1 MSIAR
6 EIVGYA
12 IKAGSSDIHLEEG
25 APIAIR
31 VNSDIRMLDHI
42 LKPTDM
48 DKLLL
53 EIVGPEKLKIFEKH
67 NDLDTSIGLEGLSRI
82 RINVYVSN
90 EKRCLTLRILP
101 DTLPRWQDLG
111 LPQPFVDLA
120 QKQRGLVLCTGPT
133 GSGKSTTLAAFV
145 NYILETQCRHILT
158 IEDPI
163 EFRFNHSKTSIIHQR
178 EVKRDTESFA
188 SALRAALREDPDVI
202 YIGEMRDL
210 ETIQLAITAAE
221 TGHLVLGTLHTS
233 SAAKT
238 VERIVDVFPA
248 EQQEQARLQVST
260 SLAGIMSQ
268 TLCKNTKG
276 KRSLAYELLINTP
289 AIGNLIR
296 ERKVSQIYSQLQ
308 TGNREGMN
316 TLEQCLLQLVAE
328 GLITRNEALKKAGNP
343 RAIAVEATE

>member
-6 EIVGYA
+6 EIVGFA

-25 APIAIR
+25 SPIAIR
-31 VNSDIRMLDHI
+31 VNSDIRI
-42 LKPTDM
+42 LENCLRPADM
-48 DKLLL
+48 DRLLA
-53 EIVGPEKLKIFEKH
+53 EIIGPEKIEQYNKTG
-67 NDLDTSIGLEGLSRI
+67 DLDTSIGLDGLSRI
-82 RINVYVSN
+82 RINAYVAN

-101 DTLPRWQDLG
+101 DKLPKWQDLG
-111 LPQPFVDLA
+111 LPQPYIDLTH
-120 QKQRGLVLCTGPT
+120 KHRGLVLCTGPT

-145 NYILETQCRHILT
+145 NCILETQKRHILT

-163 EFRFNHSKTSIIHQR
+163 EFAFNHSKTSIIHQR
-178 EVKRDTESFA
+178 EVKRDTQSFA

-238 VERIVDVFPA
+238 VERIVDVFPP

-260 SLAGIMSQ
+260 SLIGIMSQ
-268 TLCKNTKG
+268 TLCKNIEG
-276 KRSLAYELLINTP
+276 KRSLAYELLLNTP

-296 ERKVSQIYSQLQ
+296 ERKISAQ
-308 TGNREGMN
+308 
-316 TLEQCLLQLVAE
+316 
-328 GLITRNEALKKAGNP
+328 
-343 RAIAVEATE
+343 

>member
-6 EIVGYA
+6 EIVGFA
-12 IKAGSSDIHLEEG
+12 LKLGSSDIHLEEG
-25 APIAIR
+25 SPIAIR
-31 VNSDIRMLDHI
+31 VNSDIHILDHV
-42 LKPTDM
+42 LQPADM
-48 DKLLL
+48 DRLLS
-53 EIVGPEKLKIFEKH
+53 EIADDEKISHFKAH
-67 NDLDTSIGLEGLSRI
+67 HDLDTSIGLDGLSRI
-82 RINVYVSN
+82 RINAYVAN

-101 DTLPRWQDLG
+101 DSLPRWQDLG
-111 LPQPFVDLA
+111 LPQPFIDLT
-120 QKQRGLVLCTGPT
+120 QRHRGLVLCTGPT
-133 GSGKSTTLAAFV
+133 GSGKSTTLAAFI
-145 NYILETQCRHILT
+145 NCILETQKRHILT

-163 EFRFNHSKTSIIHQR
+163 EFEFHHSKTSIIHQR
-178 EVKRDTESFA
+178 EVKRDTHSFA
-188 SALRAALREDPDVI
+188 TALRAALREDPDVI

-260 SLAGIMSQ
+260 SLLGILSQ
-268 TLCKNTKG
+268 TLCKNTTG

-296 ERKVSQIYSQLQ
+296 ERKISQIYSQLQ
-308 TGNREGMN
+308 TGSRDGMN
-316 TLEQCLLQLVAE
+316 TLEQCLLNLVKAGKVSQE
-328 GLITRNEALKKAGNP
+328 EALSKASNP
-343 RAIAVEATE
+343 KALISSEA

>member
-6 EIVGYA
+6 DIVGFA

-25 APIAIR
+25 SPIAIR
-31 VNSDIRMLDHI
+31 VNSDIRILDNI
-42 LKPTDM
+42 LGSSDM
-48 DKLLL
+48 DKLLS
-53 EIVGPEKLKIFEKH
+53 EIIGPEKIELFNKS

-82 RINVYVSN
+82 RINAYVSN

-101 DTLPRWQDLG
+101 DNLPRWQDLG
-111 LPQPFVDLA
+111 LPQAFIDLST
-120 QKQRGLVLCTGPT
+120 KHRGLVLCTGPT
-133 GSGKSTTLAAFV
+133 GSGKSTTLAAFIQC
-145 NYILETQCRHILT
+145 ILETQKRHILT

-163 EFRFNHSKTSIIHQR
+163 EFEFSHSKNSIIHQR
-178 EVKRDTESFA
+178 EVKRDTQSFA

-268 TLCKNTKG
+268 TLCKNTDG

-308 TGNREGMN
+308 TGSKDGMN
-316 TLEQCLLQLVAE
+316 TLEQCLLKLLESGKISRQEAI
-328 GLITRNEALKKAGNP
+328 GKASNPKAIITSDD
-343 RAIAVEATE
+343 

>member
-6 EIVGYA
+6 EIVGFA

-25 APIAIR
+25 SPIAIR
-31 VNSDIRMLDHI
+31 VNSDIRILDNI
-42 LKPTDM
+42 LRPVDM
-48 DKLLL
+48 DRLLS
-53 EIVGPEKLKIFEKH
+53 EIVGPEKIEQFNKT

-82 RINVYVSN
+82 RINAYVAN

-101 DTLPRWQDLG
+101 DNLPKWQDLG
-111 LPQPFVDLA
+111 LPEPFIDLTS
-120 QKQRGLVLCTGPT
+120 KHRGLVLCTGPT
-133 GSGKSTTLAAFV
+133 GSGKSTTLAAFI
-145 NYILETQCRHILT
+145 NCILETQKRHILT

-163 EFRFNHSKTSIIHQR
+163 EFEFTHSNNSIIHQR
-178 EVKRDTESFA
+178 EVKRDTQSFA

-260 SLAGIMSQ
+260 SLLGIMSQ
-268 TLCKNTKG
+268 TLCKNTDG

-308 TGNREGMN
+308 TGSKEGMN
-316 TLEQCLLQLVAE
+316 TLEQCLLKLVEA
-328 GLITRNEALKKAGNP
+328 GKISRQEALGKASVP
-343 RAIAVEATE
+343 KAILSTEE

>member
-1 MSIAR
+1 MSITR
-6 EIVGYA
+6 KIVGYA
-12 IKAGSSDIHLEEG
+12 IQAGSSDIHLEED
-25 APIAIR
+25 ANIAIR
-31 VNSDIRMLDHI
+31 VNSDIRILEHK
-42 LKPTDM
+42 LKPQEM
-48 DKLLL
+48 DQILA
-53 EIVGPEKLKIFEKH
+53 EILGSEKNAEF
-67 NDLDTSIGLEGLSRI
+67 NRDGDLDTSIGLEGLSRI
-82 RINVYVSN
+82 RINAYMAN
-90 EKRCLTLRILP
+90 ERRCLTLRILP
-101 DTLPRWQDLG
+101 DSLPQWESLG
-111 LPQPFVDLA
+111 LPQSFIDLS
-120 QKQRGLVLCTGPT
+120 KLHRGLVLCTGPT
-133 GSGKSTTLAAFV
+133 GSGKSTTLAAFI
-145 NYILETQCRHILT
+145 NCILETQKRHILT

-163 EFRFNHSKTSIIHQR
+163 EFEFEHSSSSIIHQR
-178 EVKRDTESFA
+178 EVKRDTQSFA

-268 TLCKNTKG
+268 TLCKNTEG

-308 TGNREGMN
+308 TGSKEGMN
-316 TLEQCLLQLVAE
+316 TLEQCLVDLVDS
-328 GLITRNEALKKAGNP
+328 GKITREEAMSKASNP
-343 RAIAVEATE
+343 KAIKSID

>member
-6 EIVGYA
+6 EIVEFA

-25 APIAIR
+25 SPIAIR
-31 VNSDIRMLDHI
+31 VNSDIRI
-42 LKPTDM
+42 LKNVLSTSDM
-48 DKLLL
+48 TRLL
-53 EIVGPEKLKIFEKH
+53 EELLGKEKILQFDLSG
-67 NDLDTSIGLEGLSRI
+67 DLDTSIGLKDLSRI
-82 RINVYVSN
+82 RINAYQAN

-101 DTLPRWQDLG
+101 DSLPRWQDLG
-111 LPQPFVDLA
+111 LPQPFIDLSERH
-120 QKQRGLVLCTGPT
+120 RGLVLCTGPT
-133 GSGKSTTLAAFV
+133 GSGKSTTLAAFI
-145 NYILETQCRHILT
+145 NCILETQKRHILT

-163 EFRFNHSKTSIIHQR
+163 EFEFKSSQTSIIHQR
-178 EVKRDTESFA
+178 EVKRDTNSFA
-188 SALRAALREDPDVI
+188 TALRAALREDPDVI

-268 TLCKNTKG
+268 TLCKNTDG

-296 ERKVSQIYSQLQ
+296 EKKVSQIYSQLQ
-308 TGNREGMN
+308 TGSKEGMN
-316 TLEQCLLQLVAE
+316 TLEQCLLALLE
-328 GLITRNEALKKAGNP
+328 RGKITRQEALSKASMP
-343 RAIAVEATE
+343 KAIIDKGE

>member
-6 EIVGYA
+6 QIVGFA

-25 APIAIR
+25 SPIAIR
-31 VNSDIRMLDHI
+31 VNSDIRI
-42 LKPTDM
+42 LQNVMGSEDM
-48 DKLLL
+48 TSLLK
-53 EIVGPEKLKIFEKH
+53 EIANEEKLKQYEQTG
-67 NDLDTSIGLEGLSRI
+67 DLDTSIGLEGLSRI
-82 RINVYVSN
+82 RINAYMAN

-101 DTLPRWQDLG
+101 DSLPRWQDLG
-111 LPQPFVDLA
+111 LPQPFIDLA
-120 QKQRGLVLCTGPT
+120 QKERGMVLCTGPT
-133 GSGKSTTLAAFV
+133 GSGKSTTLAAFI
-145 NYILETQCRHILT
+145 NCILETQKRHILT

-163 EFRFNHSKTSIIHQR
+163 EFEFNHSKTSIIHQR
-178 EVKRDTESFA
+178 EVKRDTQTFA

-238 VERIVDVFPA
+238 VERIVDVFPGD
-248 EQQEQARLQVST
+248 QQEQARLQVST
-260 SLAGIMSQ
+260 SLLGVMTQ

-276 KRSLAYELLINTP
+276 KRSLAYELMVNTP
-289 AIGNLIR
+289 AIANLIR

-308 TGNREGMN
+308 TGSKDGMN
-316 TLEQCLLQLVAE
+316 TLEQCLQQLVE
-328 GLITRNEALKKAGNP
+328 TGDITQQEALGKASNP
-343 RAIAVEATE
+343 KALLDH

>member
-6 EIVGYA
+6 EIVGFA

-25 APIAIR
+25 SPIAIR
-31 VNSDIRMLDHI
+31 VNSDIRI
-42 LKPTDM
+42 LENSLRPADM
-48 DKLLL
+48 DRLLE
-53 EIVGPEKLKIFEKH
+53 EIVGAEKMEQFNKTG
-67 NDLDTSIGLEGLSRI
+67 DLDTSIGLAGLSRI
-82 RINVYVSN
+82 RINAYVAN

-101 DTLPRWQDLG
+101 DKLPKWQDLG
-111 LPQPFVDLA
+111 LPQPYIDLTH
-120 QKQRGLVLCTGPT
+120 KHRGLVLCTGPT

-145 NYILETQCRHILT
+145 NCILETQKRHILT

-163 EFRFNHSKTSIIHQR
+163 EFAFTHSKTSIIHQR
-178 EVKRDTESFA
+178 EVKRDTQSFA

-238 VERIVDVFPA
+238 VERIVDVFPS

-260 SLAGIMSQ
+260 SLIGIMSQ
-268 TLCKNTKG
+268 TLCKNTEG
-276 KRSLAYELLINTP
+276 SRSLAYELLINTP

-296 ERKVSQIYSQLQ
+296 ERKISQIYSQLQ
-308 TGNREGMN
+308 TGSKDGMN
-316 TLEQCLLQLVAE
+316 TLEQCLLSLVE
-328 GLITRNEALKKAGNP
+328 SGKITRQEALSRASNPKAILGS
-343 RAIAVEATE
+343 EA

>member
-25 APIAIR
+25 SPIAIR
-31 VNSDIRMLDHI
+31 INSDITVLPNV
-42 LKPTDM
+42 LQPSDM
-48 DKLLL
+48 DRLLK
-53 EIVGPEKLKIFEKH
+53 EIASEEKIAQYA
-67 NDLDTSIGLEGLSRI
+67 NTGDLDTSIGLKGLSRI
-82 RINVYVSN
+82 RINAYVAN

-101 DTLPRWQDLG
+101 DNLPRWEELG
-111 LPQPFVDLA
+111 LPQPFIELTN
-120 QKQRGLVLCTGPT
+120 KNRGLVLCTGPT
-133 GSGKSTTLAAFV
+133 GSGKSTTLAAFI
-145 NYILETQCRHILT
+145 NCILETKKCHVLT

-163 EFRFNHSKTSIIHQR
+163 EFEFKHSKNSIIHQR
-178 EVKRDTESFA
+178 EVKRDTNSFA

-268 TLCKNTKG
+268 TLCKNTAG
-276 KRSLAYELLINTP
+276 KRSMAYELLINTP
-289 AIGNLIR
+289 AVSNLIR

-308 TGNREGMN
+308 TGSKDGMN
-316 TLEQCLLQLVAE
+316 TLEQCLIELVRQ
-328 GLITRNEALKKAGNP
+328 GKITRQEAQAKASNP
-343 RAIAVEATE
+343 KALLELEA

>member
-6 EIVGYA
+6 QIVEFA

-25 APIAIR
+25 SPIAIR
-31 VNSDIRMLDHI
+31 VNSDIRI
-42 LKPTDM
+42 LKNVIGTDDM
-48 DKLLL
+48 TSLLKEIADEDKLRQY
-53 EIVGPEKLKIFEKH
+53 EQTG
-67 NDLDTSIGLEGLSRI
+67 DLDTSKGLDGLSRI
-82 RINVYVSN
+82 RINAYMAN

-111 LPQPFVDLA
+111 LPQPFIDLA
-120 QKQRGLVLCTGPT
+120 EKERGMVLCTGPT
-133 GSGKSTTLAAFV
+133 GSGKSTTLAAFI
-145 NYILETQCRHILT
+145 NCILETQKRHILT

-163 EFRFNHSKTSIIHQR
+163 EFEFKHSKTSIIHHR
-178 EVKRDTESFA
+178 EVKRDTHTFA

-238 VERIVDVFPA
+238 VERIVDVFPGD
-248 EQQEQARLQVST
+248 QQEQARLQVST
-260 SLAGIMSQ
+260 SLLGVMTQ
-268 TLCKNTKG
+268 NLCKNIKG
-276 KRSLAYELLINTP
+276 KRSLAYELMINTP
-289 AIGNLIR
+289 AIANLIR

-308 TGNREGMN
+308 TGGKDGMN
-316 TLEQCLLQLVAE
+316 TLEQCLQELAKTGE
-328 GLITRNEALKKAGNP
+328 ITQEEALSKASNP
-343 RAIAVEATE
+343 KALLNMES